1 MNVAPLTRRTLR
13 HRSLRFHWRAGLA
26 VVFGTMAGAAALIG
40 ALFVGDSMR
49 ASLREQALARLGPV
63 DFALRGG
70 RYFRV
75 ALADQF
81 AADPDISKRC
91 ETVCPLILSGASVT
105 NASGDARVND
115 AQALG
120 VDERFWRLFDESHG
134 AATPTTDAR
143 SVVLNKPLADSLG
156 VGVGDDVLVRLPKPG
171 QAPLET
177 LLGRRDDTIASL
189 RLTVVQVIAGKGAGD
204 FALQPKQLAARNAY
218 IPLVALQRV
227 LNQSGKVNSLLIEV
241 NDDRLSRYGIGG
253 FLRSRF
259 RQHASLVDLNLSIRV
274 NDKLGYA
281 AVESTNLLIEPP
293 AEAAAQ
299 TAAASLKLDVVPV
312 LTYLANS
319 ISVAD
324 SADRPGS
331 TIIPYSTVA
340 ALDPVKIPSGQFVL
354 TDGTNVTDIGDDE
367 ILLNEWAAGDLGVS
381 VGQTISL
388 SFFVTRPGGRLEE
401 QSARFKLT
409 GIVRMTGW
417 ADDSGLT
424 PTYEGITNAK
434 RLGDW
439 DPPFPFDMKRIRQKD
454 EDYWDNHQALPKA
467 FISRA
472 AGQKHWNAGAR
483 FGSYTAVR
491 IVVPEGKGADETAR
505 EFETAM
511 RSHLRSEQMGLAFR
525 PVRKEALDAG
535 SGSTDFGQLFIG
547 FSSFLIIAAALLV
560 ALMFRLGVERRA
572 GELGLLLAIGLGVKR
587 VRKMLIAEGTLLV
600 VLGSAAGLVLAG
612 GYAWLMLAGLR
623 TWWAAAVN
631 APFLQLAAN
640 PTSMAIGLVISMAI
654 ARVAIGWSV
663 RVMAR
668 SSARSLLAG
677 EVTSG
682 SLSASPRKRAV
693 IRAICALSFLGAI
706 GTALSAISAGG
717 AQQAMSFFIAGFAML
732 IALLSAVWLWLI
744 ARPGGTRPA
753 SVRMSTLML
762 AARNARRQPARS
774 LLATGL
780 IASATFVIVAVGASR
795 LSPDMDI
802 DKPSGGAG
810 GFSLAAESTVPL
822 PYDINTADG
831 RASLGISN
839 DSAAF
844 CDDASFAAFRVRP
857 GDDSSCLNLYKVNQ
871 PRILGAGEEFV
882 ERGAFSFAASMA
894 ESAEEKANP
903 WLLLNKRFD
912 DGAIP
917 AIGDESA
924 VRWLLH
930 LDIGGDMQIIDERG
944 QSQRLRIVAMLSGS
958 VMQSELIIDEARF
971 KDIFPSIGGY
981 SAFLIATKAGE
992 QLTKALERDLSRF
1005 GFDAE
1010 PTRDRLATY
1019 MAVQNT
1025 YLSTF
1030 QTLGGLGLLL
1040 GVFGLAAVMMR
1051 SIWERRGEL
1060 ALLRALGFRAKKL
1073 YQISMLEHATLLLA
1087 GLAAG
1092 VFSALVAVGPHAMS
1106 KPHEIPWASLAGT
1119 IVLVFV
1125 AGLAAGA
1132 ICIRSTLKTP
1142 LLAALRRE

>member
-1 MNVAPLTRRTLR
+1 MNAALLTPSTLR
-13 HRSLRFHWRAGLA
+13 RRSLRFHWRAGLA

-63 DFALRGG
+63 DYAVDGG
-70 RYFRV
+70 RFFGE
-75 ALADQF
+75 ALAEKF
-81 AADPDISKRC
+81 AADGDLKQLIESA
-91 ETVCPLILSGASVT
+91 CPLVTLRASVT
-105 NASGDARVND
+105 NASGDARVNGI
-115 AQALG
+115 QTLG
-120 VDERFWRLFDESHG
+120 VDERFWRMFGDDD
-134 AATPTTDAR
+134 ATLDGRA
-143 SVVLNKPLADSLG
+143 VILNQPLADSLG
-156 VGVGDDVLVRLPKPG
+156 VRAGDDVLLRLPKPG
-171 QAPLET
+171 AAPLET

-189 RLTVVQVIAGKGAGD
+189 RLTVGKIIPANGAGA
-204 FALQPKQLAARNAY
+204 FALRPQQAMARNAFV
-218 IPLVALQRV
+218 PLATMQRALGQAGRVNAMLAVA
-227 LNQSGKVNSLLIEV
+227 KVER
-241 NDDRLSRYGIGG
+241 DRPSDLHETFSKR
-253 FLRSRF
+253 LD
-259 RQHASLVDLNLSIRV
+259 AAVTLVDLNLSIRV
-274 NDKLGYA
+274 SDTLGYA
-281 AVESTNLLIEPP
+281 AVESTNLLVEPQ
-293 AEAAAQ
+293 AEDAALAAA
-299 TAAASLKLDVVPV
+299 TSLKLGAVPV

-324 SADRPGS
+324 SSNQSDS

-340 ALDPVKIPSGQFVL
+340 ALDPGKIPAGQFVL
-354 TDGTNVTDIGDDE
+354 ADGSSVTQLGDDE
-367 ILLNEWAAGDLGVS
+367 ILLNEWAASDLGVS

-388 SFFVTRPGGRLEE
+388 SYFVTKPGGRLEE
-401 QSARFKLT
+401 QSAQFKLT

-417 ADDSGLT
+417 AGDSGLT

-434 RLGDW
+434 RLSDW

-454 EDYWDNHQALPKA
+454 EDYWDKHQALPKA
-467 FISRA
+467 FVSQA
-472 AGQKHWNAGAR
+472 AGQKHWNADAR
-483 FGSYTAVR
+483 FGSYTAIRVLL
-491 IVVPEGKGADETAR
+491 PQGKTADESAR

-511 RSHLRSEQMGLAFR
+511 LSHLRAEQMGLAFR
-525 PVRKEALDAG
+525 PVREEALAAG

-572 GELGLLLAIGLGVKR
+572 EEVGLLLAIGLGVKR
-587 VRKMLIAEGTLLV
+587 VRKMLIVEGTLLV
-600 VLGSAAGLVLAG
+600 VMGSAAGLLLAG

-623 TWWAAAVN
+623 SWWSAAVN
-631 APFLQLAAN
+631 APFLRLAAS
-640 PTSMAIGLVISMAI
+640 PTSMAIGLVVSMVI
-654 ARVAIGWSV
+654 ARLAIGWSV

-668 SSARSLLAG
+668 SSARSLLSG

-682 SLSASPRKRAV
+682 SHLASPRRRAV
-693 IRAICALSFLGAI
+693 IRAICLLSLIGAI
-706 GTALSAISAGG
+706 ATALAAISAGG
-717 AQQAMSFFIAGFAML
+717 AEQAMSFFIAGFAML
-732 IALLSAVWLWLI
+732 IALLTAVWLWLI
-744 ARPGGTRPA
+744 ARPGATKPA
-753 SVRMSTLML
+753 AVRMSRFML

-780 IASATFVIVAVGASR
+780 VASATFVIVAVGASR

-810 GFSLAAESTVPL
+810 GYSLVAESTVPL

-831 RASLGISN
+831 RASLGMS
-839 DSAAF
+839 SEAAAI
-844 CDDASFAAFRVRP
+844 CKEASFAAFRVRP

-871 PRILGAGEEFV
+871 PRILGASEEFLQ
-882 ERGAFSFAASMA
+882 RGAFSFAASMA
-894 ESAEEKANP
+894 ESDEEKANP
-903 WLLLNKRFD
+903 WLLLNKRFE

-930 LDIGGDMQIIDERG
+930 LDIGGDMEITDERG
-944 QSQRLRIVAMLSGS
+944 QSQRLRIVAMLAGS
-958 VMQSELIIDEARF
+958 VLQSELIIDEAEF
-971 KDIFPSIGGY
+971 KKLFSSIGGY
-981 SAFLIATKAGE
+981 SAFLIATNDDAK
-992 QLTKALERDLSRF
+992 LTKALERDLSRF

-1010 PTRDRLATY
+1010 PTRDRLIAY

-1051 SIWERRGEL
+1051 NIWERRGEL
-1060 ALLRALGFRAKKL
+1060 ALLRALGFRERQL

-1092 VFSALVAVGPHAMS
+1092 VFSALVAVGPHAMGKS
-1106 KPHEIPWASLAGT
+1106 DEIPWASLAGT
-1119 IVLVFV
+1119 IVLVFI

>member
-1 MNVAPLTRRTLR
+1 MNVAPVNRRTLR
-13 HRSLRFHWRAGLA
+13 RRSLRFHWRAGLA

-63 DFALRGG
+63 DYAVDGG
-70 RYFRV
+70 RFFGET
-75 ALADQF
+75 LAEKV
-81 AADPDISKRC
+81 AADDELKVLID
-91 ETVCPLILSGASVT
+91 TACPVVTLRASVT
-105 NASGDARVND
+105 NASGDSRVNGV
-115 AQALG
+115 QALG
-120 VDERFWRLFDESHG
+120 VDERFWRMFGDDELKQDG
-134 AATPTTDAR
+134 RA
-143 SVVLNKPLADSLG
+143 VILNQPLADSLG
-156 VGVGDDVLVRLPKPG
+156 VRAGDDVLLRLPKPG
-171 QAPLET
+171 AAPLET

-189 RLTVVQVIAGKGAGD
+189 RLTVAMIIPASGAGA
-204 FALQPKQLAARNAY
+204 FALRPQQAVAQNAFVPLATMQRALGEVGRVNTM
-218 IPLVALQRV
+218 LVVA
-227 LNQSGKVNSLLIEV
+227 KNSS
-241 NDDRLSRYGIGG
+241 DRPTDLHEELSRS
-253 FLRSRF
+253 LD
-259 RQHASLVDLNLSIRV
+259 AAVTLVDLNLSIRV
-274 NDKLGYA
+274 SDTLGCA
-281 AVESTNLLIEPP
+281 AVESTNLLVEPQ
-293 AEAAAQ
+293 AEEAALA
-299 TAAASLKLDVVPV
+299 TAGSLKLDAVPV

-319 ISVAD
+319 ISVAE

-331 TIIPYSTVA
+331 TIIPYSTIA
-340 ALDPVKIPSGQFVL
+340 ALDPGKIPPGQFVL
-354 TDGTNVTDIGDDE
+354 ADGSSVAQLGDDE
-367 ILLNEWAAGDLGVS
+367 ILLNEWAASDLGAS

-388 SFFVTRPGGRLEE
+388 SYFVTRPGGRLEE
-401 QSARFKLT
+401 QTARFKLT

-417 ADDSGLT
+417 AGDSGLT

-434 RLGDW
+434 RLSDW

-454 EDYWDNHQALPKA
+454 EDYWDKHQALPKA
-467 FISRA
+467 FVSRA
-472 AGQKHWNAGAR
+472 AGQKHWNADSR
-483 FGSYTAVR
+483 FGSYTAIR
-491 IVVPEGKGADETAR
+491 VVLPEGKVADESAQAL
-505 EFETAM
+505 ETAM
-511 RSHLRSEQMGLAFR
+511 RSHLRAERMGFAFR
-525 PVRKEALDAG
+525 PVREEALAAG

-560 ALMFRLGVERRA
+560 ALMFRLGVQRRA
-572 GELGLLLAIGLGVKR
+572 EEVGLLLAIGFGVRR
-587 VRKMLIAEGTLLV
+587 VRKMLISEGTLLV
-600 VLGSAAGLVLAG
+600 VMGSAAGLLLAG

-631 APFLQLAAN
+631 APFLRLAAS
-640 PTSMAIGLVISMAI
+640 PTSMAIGLVVSMVI
-654 ARVAIGWSV
+654 ARLAIGWSV

-668 SSARSLLAG
+668 SSARSLLSG

-682 SLSASPRKRAV
+682 SHLASPRKRAV
-693 IRAICALSFLGAI
+693 IRAVCLIALLGAI
-706 GTALSAISAGG
+706 GTAFSAISAGG
-717 AQQAMSFFIAGFAML
+717 AEQAVSFFIAGFAML

-744 ARPGGTRPA
+744 ARPGATKPA
-753 SVRMSTLML
+753 AVQMSMFML

-802 DKPSGGAG
+802 EKPSGGAG
-810 GFSLAAESTVPL
+810 GFSLVAESTVPL
-822 PYDINTADG
+822 PYDIKTAQG
-831 RASLGISN
+831 RESLGIN
-839 DSAAF
+839 GEAAAI
-844 CDDASFAAFRVRP
+844 CKEASFAAFRVRP

-871 PRILGAGEEFV
+871 PRILGAGEDFLQ
-882 ERGAFSFAASMA
+882 RGAFSFAASMA

-903 WLLLNKRFD
+903 WLLLNRRFE

-930 LDIGGDMQIIDERG
+930 LDIGGDMEITDERG
-944 QSQRLRIVAMLSGS
+944 QLRKLRIVAMLSGS
-958 VMQSELIIDEARF
+958 VMQSELIIDEAVF
-971 KDIFPSIGGY
+971 KNHFPSIGGY
-981 SAFLIATKAGE
+981 SAFLIATNDDAE
-992 QLTKALERDLSRF
+992 LTKALERDLSRF

-1010 PTRDRLATY
+1010 PTRDRLTAY

-1051 SIWERRGEL
+1051 NIWERRGEL
-1060 ALLRALGFRAKKL
+1060 ALLRALGFRASQL
-1073 YQISMLEHATLLLA
+1073 YQISMLEHATLLLT

-1092 VFSALVAVGPHAMS
+1092 VFSALVAVGPHAMGKS
-1106 KPHEIPWASLAGT
+1106 DEIPWASLAGT
-1119 IVLVFV
+1119 IVLVFM